1 MAEVEV
7 DMVTDMEVDKVA
19 DKEAD
24 MVTNMANDKKTGR
37 HGFGPGGIRP
47 LPVDRV
53 ADMVTDMVADK
64 RKLANMKLD
73 MVADTEVYKVA
84 DMVADNNKF
93 NIDINMEV
101 QFGVRAGHFFDPKLT
116 GLAQ

>member
-47 LPVDRV
+47 LPR
-53 ADMVTDMVADK
+53 
-64 RKLANMKLD
+64 
-73 MVADTEVYKVA
+73 
-84 DMVADNNKF
+84 
-93 NIDINMEV
+93 
-101 QFGVRAGHFFDPKLT
+101 
-116 GLAQ
+116 